1 MPTDLETALAKES
14 LPSKLPYALPLA
26 HLTASRWLDAILG
39 KGRLE
44 PRPCKVFAK
53 KLLYFSYG
61 GVFYRTSS
69 LQTEAATE
77 LPVAFVFS
85 PAVMDVV
92 SRLFPFD
99 SGAMHAGRFGRDWSR
114 RLSPFQSRFRVDTSD
129 GSQKAQILLYHLFE
143 TNLSYLSGKPSTAST
158 HKHRPLPLLYKFL
171 NANLSSLK
179 VDHRQRTI
187 EAISDAAVELRRNIL
202 WVGFPRHKTSKVLKK
217 LVRWTNPDIPQIWE
231 YEFNRN
237 YNPAEIAARL
247 EEHAYNDVI
256 KRYAE
261 FTP

>member
-1 MPTDLETALAKES
+1 MPTELETALAKES
-14 LPSKLPYALPLA
+14 LPPNLPYALPLA

-39 KGRLE
+39 NGRLE

-85 PAVMDVV
+85 PSVMNVV

-99 SGAMHAGRFGRDWSR
+99 SGAMHAGRFGHEWSH
-114 RLSPFQSRFRVDTSD
+114 RLSPFESRFRVDTKA
-129 GSQKAQILLYHLFE
+129 GSQDAQILLYHLFK
-143 TNLSYLSGKPSTAST
+143 TNPSYLSGKPSTTSR
-158 HKHRPLPLLYKFL
+158 HKHMPLPLLYKFL

-179 VDHRQRTI
+179 VDQRQRTI
-187 EAISDAAVELRRNIL
+187 EAISDAAVKLGKNIL
-202 WVGFPRHKTSKVLKK
+202 WVGFPRRKTSKVLEK
-217 LVRWTNPDIPQIWE
+217 LVRWTSPQVPQFWE

-261 FTP
+261 FKL